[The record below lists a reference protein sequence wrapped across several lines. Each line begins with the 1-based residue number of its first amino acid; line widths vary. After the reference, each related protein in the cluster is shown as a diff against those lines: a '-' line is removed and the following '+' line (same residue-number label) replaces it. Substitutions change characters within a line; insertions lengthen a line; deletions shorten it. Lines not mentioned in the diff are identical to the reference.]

1 MNDRGPVTVLT
12 RSFGLLLILVMIA
25 VINSSRVSAHASTTR
40 PSVKTAP
47 PASTFSTFYCDYPFD
62 QYTPYFHLDP
72 TMKMPVYVGT
82 NPKHFRLAVH
92 DPTGA
97 VAVAIL
103 GGSTTVPIPLIP
115 ATVDVEAATID
126 VQNNGTQ
133 AADVCYFYLP

>member
-25 VINSSRVSAHASTTR
+25 VIKSPRVSAQTSIAP
-40 PSVKTAP
+40 PSVTTGP
-47 PASTFSTFYCDYPFD
+47 PASTFSTFYCQYPFD
-62 QYTPYFHLDP
+62 QYTPFFHLDP
-72 TMKMPVYVGT
+72 TMKMSVYVGT

-92 DPTGA
+92 DPTSA

-103 GGSTTVPIPLIP
+103 GSSTTVPIPLIR
-115 ATVDVEAATID
+115 ATVDVEAAKIEI
-126 VQNNGTQ
+126 QNNGTQ